1 MSLQNTI
8 NFKTFFGKLTAEE
21 KAYVTSQ
28 LDPFHDDPYRLTG
41 APSRQNSNSLVFQIK
56 KDEVYSAASFGLPTT
71 PGSKWDL
78 HVATLPISNAVDVY
92 PMRLQ
97 NPAEYISRTSTS
109 EDTTRTLYPVSVHGV
124 AADDP
129 TFAYSSDAGTPIL
142 GIDTQVTKYSSAN
155 LGKLSSRPLRVIGQS
170 FEVVDESPAIY
181 KQGSVTVYE
190 RSNYPNDVRITNRAV
205 DVGAPSRKILSYQQ
219 NISAC
224 PPNRLKQATVLSSS
238 KNWNASE
245 GAYVIS
251 RRTGDNEFKKPGI
264 PRTLWSAPNDPE
276 NVNLYNSFIAKKLF
290 NNIASPADTLF
301 TDATGLDLPYN
312 VSGAY
317 FTGLSGEYGTYR
329 VKTRITYE
337 FLPDPVDES
346 FVNQATPTMPY
357 NPLLEQVLESMLA
370 QQPPGYPQTWNPK
383 GEVWRNLLKGFGTFA
398 QVISPGLG
406 AINPELG
413 VISSSL
419 GAGSMAASRLGQKP
433 AKKSRAV
440 RKPKQR

>member
-8 NFKTFFGKLTAEE
+8 NFKTFFGRLTAEE

-28 LDPFHDDPYRLTG
+28 LDPFYDDPYRFTG
-41 APSRQNSNSLVFQIK
+41 VPSRQNSNLLVFQIK
-56 KDEVYSAASFGLPTT
+56 KDMVYSASSFGLPTT

-78 HVATLPISNAVDVY
+78 HVATLPISEAVSVY
-92 PMRLQ
+92 SMRLN
-97 NPAEYISRTSTS
+97 NPAEFISRTSGA
-109 EDTTRTLYPVSVHGV
+109 EDTVRTLYPVSVHGV

-129 TFAYSSDAGTPIL
+129 TFAYTAAAGTPIL
-142 GIDTQVTKYSSAN
+142 GIDTSVTEYASAN
-155 LGKLSSRPLRVIGQS
+155 LGSLSSRPLRVIGQA

-190 RSNYPNDVRITNRAV
+190 RSNYPNDVRVSNRAV
-205 DVGAPSRKILSYQQ
+205 EAGGASRKIQAYQQ
-219 NISAC
+219 NVSAC
-224 PPNRLKQATVLSSS
+224 PPNRIKQATVLSSS

-264 PRTLWSAPNDPE
+264 ARTLWSAPNDPDD
-276 NVNLYNSFIAKKLF
+276 VNLYNSFCAREAF
-290 NNIASPADTLF
+290 NNSVAPGDSNF
-301 TDATGLDLPYN
+301 TDGTNLDLPYN
-312 VSGAY
+312 ISGAY
-317 FTGLSGEYGTYR
+317 FTGLSGEFGTYR

-370 QQPPGYPQTWNPK
+370 QQPPGYPQTWNPS
-383 GEVWRNLLKGFGTFA
+383 GEVWRKLLKGFGTFA
-398 QVISPGLG
+398 QVIAPGLG

-433 AKKSRAV
+433 VKRSKAV